1 MRTMYSAIRRISLV
15 SFILVGLLSSWGIQI
30 ASAQTFP
37 PPILSPAPGSTLTS
51 SMVTFTGD
59 HTSQD
64 LEHTL
69 WVGTRLRGTD
79 LSKQKL
85 GMGHTATVSGLPTT
99 GTIFVSWWTR
109 NNVGWFVK
117 DYTYTMDVGGGSP
130 RVWNC
135 PGGDVNCLINALTI
149 GNGSGNLEIIQ
160 LAAGT
165 YTIASFDNGSNL
177 LPRII
182 GNIKIE
188 GVGSQS
194 TVIRGMTDANV
205 DFFQTFEVDALGTLE
220 LTKLAIM
227 KGGTGV
233 RNRGGS
239 VTMREV
245 TISDNT
251 INGLGGRGGPGII
264 NDQGGTITIQDSTV
278 ADYNEG
284 VPGAGGGIS
293 NSGTMDIT
301 GSFIKRNRG
310 EGMGGIANGSTGIM
324 TINTSTIADNRAGD
338 GDGGGII
345 NAGQMELRNSLVQ
358 NNSADIVAGLVNRG
372 DITIFKSVFIGNV
385 SGTGVSG
392 GAIFNAGPMTISQ
405 SVIAFNKAGDDGGGI
420 FNRDDGDLTLE
431 QTVIFKNEAVTNGGG
446 IKNINGLLTLTE
458 TIVINNTP
466 DDCVGCP

>member
-1 MRTMYSAIRRISLV
+1 MAIISTAILRFSLV
-15 SFILVGLLSSWGIQI
+15 SCILAGLLSGGGIKI

-37 PPILSPAPGSTLTS
+37 PPILSPVPGSTLTA

-69 WVGTRLRGTD
+69 WVGTKLRGTD

-85 GMGHTATVSGLPTT
+85 GVGHTATVSGLPTT
-99 GTIFVSWWTR
+99 GTIYVSWWTR
-109 NNVGWFVK
+109 NSIGWFVK
-117 DYTYTMDVGGGSP
+117 DYTYWMDVGGGSP

-135 PGGDVNCLINALTI
+135 PGGDANCLINALTMA
-149 GNGSGNLEIIQ
+149 NGSGCLEIIQ

-165 YTIASFDNGSNL
+165 YTLERFDNDKNL

-188 GVGSQS
+188 GAGSHA
-194 TVIRGMTDANV
+194 TVIRGMTDASV
-205 DFFQTFEVDALGTLE
+205 HFFQTFEIDESGTLDIAG
-220 LTKLAIM
+220 LTIM
-227 KGGTGV
+227 EGGTGIG
-233 RNRGGS
+233 NGGT

-245 TISDNT
+245 TISNNT
-251 INGLGGRGGPGII
+251 MSGFGRGGPAISNGPS
-264 NDQGGTITIQDSTV
+264 GTMTIQDSTV

-284 VPGAGGGIS
+284 VPGAGGGIL
-293 NSGTMDIT
+293 NSGIMNIT
-301 GSFIKRNRG
+301 GSSIKRNQG
-310 EGMGGIANGSTGIM
+310 EGIGGIANTSTGKM

-345 NAGQMELRNSLVQ
+345 NGGQMELRNSLVQ
-358 NNSADIVAGLVNRG
+358 YNSADIVAGLVNRG
-372 DITIFKSVFIGNV
+372 EITIFKSVFIGNE

-392 GAIFNAGPMTISQ
+392 GAIFNAGPMTILQ

-420 FNRDDGDLTLE
+420 FNRDDGELTLE
-431 QTVIFKNEAVTNGGG
+431 QTVIFNNEAVTNGGG
-446 IKNINGLLTLTE
+446 IKNVNGLLTLTE
-458 TIVINNTP
+458 TVVSNNKP